1 MTPDVRRARTA
12 FLWVGVI
19 VPLAVIALA
28 TAIVVAWLPQIPDP
42 SATHWSGG
50 HPDDFG
56 PPWVHPILLAG
67 AGGGVVALFATITLV
82 AHRVTR
88 GTDAARPQWSGTA
101 RLLGASALGLSVYLS
116 FLTLAA
122 VGIQRGLDDAADP
135 ASITP
140 WALGGLALL
149 VGVTV
154 LGWFLQPKAAG
165 VPRETAGDAIPLALR
180 DGERAVW
187 VGTVAMARS
196 GVIVLGVSL
205 FVLALATV
213 FSFAAGGEAGW
224 ITAIVLILVAVL
236 VATMLVFRV
245 RITAD
250 GLLVRSAVGWP
261 RTRIPAGEVASVRAT
276 EIDPF
281 AEFGGWGWRYALD
294 GRRGVVLRKGEAL
307 EVTRRNG
314 TVFVVTVDDAATAA
328 SVLATAV
335 KKGEPTE

>member
-1 MTPDVRRARTA
+1 M
-12 FLWVGVI
+12 
-19 VPLAVIALA
+19 
-28 TAIVVAWLPQIPDP
+28 
-42 SATHWSGG
+42 
-50 HPDDFG
+50 
-56 PPWVHPILLAG
+56 
-67 AGGGVVALFATITLV
+67 
-82 AHRVTR
+82 
-88 GTDAARPQWSGTA
+88 
-101 RLLGASALGLSVYLS
+101 
-116 FLTLAA
+116 
-122 VGIQRGLDDAADP
+122 GIQRGLDDAADA

-165 VPRETAGDAIPLALR
+165 VPRETAVDAIPLALR

-187 VGTVAMARS
+187 VGTAAMARS
-196 GVIVLGVSL
+196 GMIVLGVSL

-261 RTRIPAGEVASVRAT
+261 RTRIPAGRSPPSVPPRSTPSRSSADGAGATLSTVVAVSCSARARR
-276 EIDPF
+276 
-281 AEFGGWGWRYALD
+281 WRSRA
-294 GRRGVVLRKGEAL
+294 
-307 EVTRRNG
+307 G
-314 TVFVVTVDDAATAA
+314 TARCSSSPSMTPPPRHP
-328 SVLATAV
+328 SS
-335 KKGEPTE
+335 PPP